1 MLVVYKYKISE
12 LHEKVEEVFHNID
25 TINRNL
31 ALFPSIFDLR
41 GLVIS
46 AYSLPFRTGNIRSNR
61 YFGQHHQD
69 KAISRGK
76 IKSLKRY
83 RKSESLL

>member
-1 MLVVYKYKISE
+1 LE
-12 LHEKVEEVFHNID
+12 LHEKVEEVFHNIG

-41 GLVIS
+41 GLVSS
-46 AYSLPFRTGNIRSNR
+46 AYSLPFRTGSIRSNR

-83 RKSESLL
+83 RKSESIL